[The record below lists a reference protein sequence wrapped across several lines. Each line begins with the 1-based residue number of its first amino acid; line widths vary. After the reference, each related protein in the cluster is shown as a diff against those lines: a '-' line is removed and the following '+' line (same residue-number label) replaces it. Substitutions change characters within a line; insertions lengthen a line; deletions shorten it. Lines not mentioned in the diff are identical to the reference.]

1 MRSDLSKVSFK
12 AGTILSQQGTA
23 RADVMGW
30 VQRAVCSLP
39 MWSCYSWCDSWSQA
53 TAFFQNSFTIDTVST
68 PSAYVL
74 MSDSSIQ
81 KCSLLVWFIQRGEA
95 ALWLSSS
102 TGGQRMTK
110 SDSSLFHRL
119 PSWFRAVAP
128 CWLSEPQLWAK
139 EDPLLFPHLSL
150 ELLFCLQG
158 TRQGF
163 SIRWSFGALPLK
175 SQLEPALFQIKC
187 DLQFNM
193 LSNKDFTKIMNNG
206 LFPFHKT
213 IRQAE

>member
-1 MRSDLSKVSFK
+1 MRWD
-12 AGTILSQQGTA
+12 G
-23 RADVMGW
+23 MGW
-30 VQRAVCSLP
+30 VQGAVCSLP

-53 TAFFQNSFTIDTVST
+53 TAFFPTSFTIDTVST
-68 PSAYVL
+68 PSAHVL

-102 TGGQRMTK
+102 TGGQRMTE

-128 CWLSEPQLWAK
+128 QLWAE
-139 EDPLLFPHLSL
+139 EDPLLFPHPSL
-150 ELLFCLQG
+150 ELLLCLQG
-158 TRQGF
+158 IRRGL

-175 SQLEPALFQIKC
+175 SQ
-187 DLQFNM
+187 
-193 LSNKDFTKIMNNG
+193 
-206 LFPFHKT
+206 
-213 IRQAE
+213 